1 MKEKKI
7 FWNELTETQKAAF
20 LEENKEYLIWADG
33 TQIGVEETKK
43 FVLVFN
49 GKFWSLTLKNEDFY
63 INDVIFD
70 DMKTTK
76 ENISKQVDGKII
88 SFDDYNFDFGYLYV
102 FFDPSTD
109 ELCAG
114 GMFNAGISRDYS
126 INYDFDFSIDE
137 NLEALYEHI
146 IEENMQ

>member
-1 MKEKKI
+1 MKTKTI

-20 LEENKEYLIWADG
+20 LEENKEYLTWLDG
-33 TQIGVEETKK
+33 TQISVNELSR
-43 FVLVFN
+43 FMLVFN
-49 GKFWSLTLKNEDFY
+49 GQFWSLTLKDEDFY
-63 INDVIFD
+63 IEDIIFD
-70 DMKTTK
+70 DMRTK
-76 ENISKQVDGKII
+76 SDISSAVNGKII
-88 SFDDYNFDFGYLYV
+88 CFDDYNFDFGYLYV

-114 GMFNAGISRDYS
+114 SCFNAGISKDYS
-126 INYDFDFSIDE
+126 IDYDFDFSIDE